1 MKTKT
6 KSCSIVLALTTI
18 VLFLILISST
28 ASADSVQ
35 SSSTGEAYAYIT
47 NYDSN
52 TISVVNVTTNTVTAT
67 VNVGIKPSG
76 IAVNSIGT
84 KVYVTNYGSNTVS
97 VIDTDTNT
105 VTATVDVG
113 LNPYG
118 IIITSDGTKVYVTNY
133 HSNTISV
140 IDAATNNIIATVNV
154 GLNPYGVVVYDESE
168 VYVTNYGDS
177 TVSAINI
184 TTNTITATVSVG
196 AYPYGLAVSPDGKKV
211 YVVNAGNNNV
221 SVIDTATEN
230 VTATVKVGTYPYG
243 IILNPTGTKAY
254 VTNSYS
260 DTVSVINTEN
270 NTVIATL
277 DVGPYPVGI
286 VINPAGTKLYVA
298 HDHSDIFSIINTNT
312 NNILL
317 HVNYGT
323 DPFALGKFIGLLP
336 VQVYPVANFNTNV
349 TSGYAP
355 LSVQF
360 NDLSENANAWNWDFG
375 DGVNSTDQN
384 PTHIFS
390 AAGNYTIN
398 LTASNGNGTSSK
410 LGAITV
416 LEQEQPMYPL
426 ANFNTN
432 VTNGYAPLSV
442 QFNDLSE
449 NANARNWDFGDG
461 VNSTDQNPT
470 HTFFAAGNYTIN
482 LTASN
487 GNDTS
492 SKLGTITVLEQEQPV
507 PAYTIDKKVTDV
519 IGKGS
524 TEKITKAG
532 DGVTYQI
539 DVNNTGNVNLTNV
552 KVNDPLINLA
562 GPVESLNANGVLEVG
577 ETWTYTGTYTVTQ
590 GDINSNGGEDGFISN
605 MATVTSDQLGP
616 KSDSAEVPIKEEPS
630 EITPSYCIYK
640 SIIGADENGD
650 CIVNSPRDVIH
661 YRIVVKNDGN
671 VDLTGVSVN
680 DPMIILTGPIGDD
693 NDPRV
698 LNPGETWVYTGD
710 YALTQ
715 ADINNK
721 EYIDNTA
728 TVSSNEL
735 PSKSFSVSQLIDK
748 NADLSIQMSTIGIDE
763 AGDKMI
769 DELGDI
775 INYQVAVKNN
785 GDISLT
791 GVLVNDPMVKLTR
804 SGDNGGSGLL
814 EPGKTWVYKGNYIV
828 TQADIDNVLGI
839 IENTATVSCD
849 QLSDKSSSIVLPIS
863 RILSVTSGSE
873 NSTVLPV
880 ANFSTNATSGY
891 TPLSVQFTDLSQNT
905 TSRSWNFNN
914 DGIADSS
921 DMSPVYTYTAPG
933 TYITNLTVS
942 NANGTDSKIATI
954 NVLQTISSNGGGS
967 SGSSSSGADS
977 FRKARIV
984 SSNNDISSSSDNTNA
999 TGNAT
1004 QPENNTLGLKQNNGT
1019 TAANV
1024 KQTPEQTQNTST
1036 PARESKNTPGFEIFS
1051 GITALLAVILY
1062 RRR

>member
-384 PTHIFS
+384 PTHTFSAAGNYTINLTASNGNGTSSKLGAITVLEQEQPMYPVANFNTNVTSGYAPLSVQFNDLSENANAWNWDFGDGVNSTDQNPTHTFS

-449 NANARNWDFGDG
+449 NVNAWNWDFGDG

-470 HTFFAAGNYTIN
+470 HTFSTAGNYTIN

-487 GNDTS
+487 GNGTS
-492 SKLGTITVLEQEQPV
+492 SKLGAITVLEQEQPM
-507 PAYTIDKKVTDV
+507 Y
-519 IGKGS
+519 
-524 TEKITKAG
+524 
-532 DGVTYQI
+532 
-539 DVNNTGNVNLTNV
+539 
-552 KVNDPLINLA
+552 
-562 GPVESLNANGVLEVG
+562 
-577 ETWTYTGTYTVTQ
+577 
-590 GDINSNGGEDGFISN
+590 
-605 MATVTSDQLGP
+605 
-616 KSDSAEVPIKEEPS
+616 
-630 EITPSYCIYK
+630 
-640 SIIGADENGD
+640 
-650 CIVNSPRDVIH
+650 
-661 YRIVVKNDGN
+661 
-671 VDLTGVSVN
+671 
-680 DPMIILTGPIGDD
+680 
-693 NDPRV
+693 
-698 LNPGETWVYTGD
+698 
-710 YALTQ
+710 
-715 ADINNK
+715 
-721 EYIDNTA
+721 
-728 TVSSNEL
+728 
-735 PSKSFSVSQLIDK
+735 
-748 NADLSIQMSTIGIDE
+748 
-763 AGDKMI
+763 
-769 DELGDI
+769 
-775 INYQVAVKNN
+775 
-785 GDISLT
+785 
-791 GVLVNDPMVKLTR
+791 
-804 SGDNGGSGLL
+804 
-814 EPGKTWVYKGNYIV
+814 
-828 TQADIDNVLGI
+828 
-839 IENTATVSCD
+839 
-849 QLSDKSSSIVLPIS
+849 
-863 RILSVTSGSE
+863 
-873 NSTVLPV
+873 PV
-880 ANFSTNATSGY
+880 ANFNTNVTSGY
-891 TPLSVQFTDLSQNT
+891 APLSVQFNDLSENVNAWNWDFGDGVNSTDQNPT
-905 TSRSWNFNN
+905 HTFSTAGNYTINLTASNGNGTSSKLGAITVLEQEQPMYPVANFNTNVTSGYAPLSVQFN
-914 DGIADSS
+914 DLSE
-921 DMSPVYTYTAPG
+921 
-933 TYITNLTVS
+933 
-942 NANGTDSKIATI
+942 NANAWNWDFGDGVNSTD
-954 NVLQTISSNGGGS
+954 
-967 SGSSSSGADS
+967 
-977 FRKARIV
+977 
-984 SSNNDISSSSDNTNA
+984 
-999 TGNAT
+999 
-1004 QPENNTLGLKQNNGT
+1004 QNPT
-1019 TAANV
+1019 HTF
-1024 KQTPEQTQNTST
+1024 ST
-1036 PARESKNTPGFEIFS
+1036 
-1051 GITALLAVILY
+1051 
-1062 RRR
+1062 

>member
-52 TISVVNVTTNTVTAT
+52 TISIVNVTTNTVTAT

-76 IAVNSIGT
+76 VAVNSIGT

-105 VTATVDVG
+105 VTATVNVG

-118 IIITSDGTKVYVTNY
+118 ITITPDGTKVYVTNY
-133 HSNTISV
+133 HDNTVSV
-140 IDAATNNIIATVNV
+140 IDTDTNTVTAIVNV
-154 GLNPYGVVVYDESE
+154 GLNPYGVAVYDESE
-168 VYVTNYGDS
+168 VYVTNYGS
-177 TVSAINI
+177 NAVSAINT
-184 TTNTITATVSVG
+184 TTNTITATVSVE
-196 AYPYGLAVSPDGKKV
+196 AYPYGLAVSPDGRKV
-211 YVVNAGNNNV
+211 YVVNEGNNNV
-221 SVIDTATEN
+221 SVIDTATDN
-230 VTATVKVGTYPYG
+230 VIATVKVGTYPYG
-243 IILNPTGTKAY
+243 ITLNPTGTKAY

-260 DTVSVINTEN
+260 NTVSVINTEN
-270 NTVIATL
+270 NNVIATL

-298 HDHSDIFSIINTNT
+298 HDHSDIFSIIDTNT
-312 NNILL
+312 NNVLL
-317 HVNYGT
+317 NVNFGA

-336 VQVYPVANFNTNV
+336 VQPVYPVANFNTNV

-384 PTHIFS
+384 PTHTFS

-398 LTASNGNGTSSK
+398 LTASNGNG
-410 LGAITV
+410 
-416 LEQEQPMYPL
+416 
-426 ANFNTN
+426 
-432 VTNGYAPLSV
+432 
-442 QFNDLSE
+442 
-449 NANARNWDFGDG
+449 
-461 VNSTDQNPT
+461 
-470 HTFFAAGNYTIN
+470 
-482 LTASN
+482 
-487 GNDTS
+487 TS

-650 CIVNSPRDVIH
+650 CTVNSPRDVIH

-849 QLSDKSSSIVLPIS
+849 QLSDKSSSIELPIS